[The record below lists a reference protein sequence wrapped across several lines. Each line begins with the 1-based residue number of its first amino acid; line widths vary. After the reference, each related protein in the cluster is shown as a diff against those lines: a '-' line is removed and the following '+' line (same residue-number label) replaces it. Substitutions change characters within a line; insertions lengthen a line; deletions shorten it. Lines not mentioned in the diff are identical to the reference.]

1 MSLQTPYLPSLRK
14 QNKKQNK
21 IFEISPG
28 VNLSPHSFKP
38 AKSFFL
44 FFFFQSL
51 SRSKFSSFAPRKVAY
66 LTNSSVLFYSPIPE
80 TVYLLVPEE
89 SRLFLCGS
97 LTLALK
103 LREKK
108 NFRSTE
114 KTLLTG

>member
-1 MSLQTPYLPSLRK
+1 MSLQTPYFPSLRK

-21 IFEISPG
+21 TFEISPG

-38 AKSFFL
+38 AKSFWEQVFKL
-44 FFFFQSL
+44 C
-51 SRSKFSSFAPRKVAY
+51 SKTGGF
-66 LTNSSVLFYSPIPE
+66 LTNSRVLFHSPIPE
-80 TVYLLVPEE
+80 PVYLRVPEE

-108 NFRSTE
+108 NFRGTE
-114 KTLLTG
+114 KTVDWPELLNAFRFL